1 LSPTHTCPL
10 DAYTS
15 GRKQKIES
23 NFPFSFSIVLFNS
36 FWNFGF
42 LRNAKDEQI
51 KYTVEKEKKW
61 WIFGEGENRK
71 MQMVEEK
78 WKNQI

>member
-1 LSPTHTCPL
+1 
-10 DAYTS
+10 
-15 GRKQKIES
+15 
-23 NFPFSFSIVLFNS
+23 
-36 FWNFGF
+36 

-61 WIFGEGENRK
+61 WIFGEGENQK